1 MNSSK
6 TNDICL
12 SSEDQQRSIVKK
24 LYSKLKNEHKLRV
37 KWLNKEETIDRRC
50 LINDVKNSSLF
61 LCCISK
67 SYVESKESMNEIL
80 MAKEL
85 NKKGIIVYLDPIIIA
100 NIDVLHFTTKWRQFN
115 FHEYKHLSGIW
126 EREETEDLIKAIGTD
141 LNLKEIKVKQKKT
154 CCY

>member
-1 MNSSK
+1 MSQSSN
-6 TNDICL
+6 NDICL
-12 SSEDQQRSIVKK
+12 SSEDQQRKIVKK
-24 LYSKLKNEHKLRV
+24 LYLKLKNDYKLRV

-50 LINDVKNSSLF
+50 LKNDVKNSSLF

-85 NKKGIIVYLDPIIIA
+85 GKRGLIVYFDPIIIS
-100 NIDVLHFTTKWRQFN
+100 NIDVLNFTSKWKQFD
-115 FHEYKHLSGIW
+115 FHEYRNFSGIW
-126 EREETEDLIKAIGTD
+126 ETEPFEDLIETIGKD
-141 LNLKEIKVKQKKT
+141 LNLKEIKVKQKKS